1 MTNVKLKGIDPNAA
15 KKTRKNVSK
24 TDMNSTKEPTSF
36 QNIKSHISSTADLE
50 NISMIEKIIKKGDLD
65 DMVLVLKQDHPIL
78 SKLQVQT
85 IAFLLN

>member
-1 MTNVKLKGIDPNAA
+1 
-15 KKTRKNVSK
+15 
-24 TDMNSTKEPTSF
+24 
-36 QNIKSHISSTADLE
+36 
-50 NISMIEKIIKKGDLD
+50 MIEKIIKKGDLD